1 MAEQDA
7 ESFPNSTPRMVY
19 SPPRQ
24 PHGQAPLQPAVS
36 TRAAPTPPAIV
47 LFEAVYGELVWQ
59 KYHTSASTLLDKKE
73 ISSVLTYTLVHFGE
87 PFPSMRVLSDVRE
100 KQHVN
105 NGTETDTVD
114 LETGKNRHRIQGS
127 GFMFTM
133 HEGIY
138 INPND
143 CSMIGPS
150 IFGSGAGASCEEHE
164 RASEKIVVPPGSKVN
179 VKVKTWIMKYEGEA
193 VIDVGAPADYPV
205 NFMYTETC
213 LCGLC
218 RSTRRGTITMQEVFQ
233 TQPSYRKVGNMV
245 YYQGRFKYTYNGE
258 QFDLHK
264 VEEKIA

>member
-1 MAEQDA
+1 M
-7 ESFPNSTPRMVY
+7 SFPPACIA
-19 SPPRQ
+19 PPQ
-24 PHGQAPLQPAVS
+24 QAHGHAPLQPTVS

-127 GFMFTM
+127 GFIFTM

-179 VKVKTWIMKYEGEA
+179 VKNAGSNHGA
-193 VIDVGAPADYPV
+193 VVWIDV
-205 NFMYTETC
+205 
-213 LCGLC
+213 
-218 RSTRRGTITMQEVFQ
+218 RRGDCHRRWST
-233 TQPSYRKVGNMV
+233 G
-245 YYQGRFKYTYNGE
+245 
-258 QFDLHK
+258 
-264 VEEKIA
+264 

>member
-1 MAEQDA
+1 
-7 ESFPNSTPRMVY
+7 MVY
-19 SPPRQ
+19 VIYVFPPACTAPPRQ

-47 LFEAVYGELVWQ
+47 LFEAVFGQLVVQ
-59 KYHTSASTLLDKKE
+59 KYRTTLCTLYGKEE

-105 NGTETDTVD
+105 SGTETDTVD

-127 GFMFTM
+127 GFVFTM
-133 HEGIY
+133 HQGIY

-150 IFGSGAGASCEEHE
+150 IFGSGEGASCEEHE